1 VDFSDPQL
9 LFDKRWDVTVDT
21 IQFTNLDGSFKIEKT
36 LKAAPNNCELTIFNL
51 TPAHRAQLEQLSAK
65 SKTATGRIACKID
78 AGYAAGMTQ
87 VWLGDLRTAQTT
99 REGPDWVTRISSG
112 DGEKAGNA
120 RLHVSYGPKTS
131 ISDAFRAIARA
142 MGVAEG
148 NLSKIASKLKIAGS
162 AVFPTGITLSG
173 PCYRQLQ
180 ILAQSADLQLS
191 VQDGALQFQDI
202 GKALAGSALE
212 LKSGTGMIDPAPTV
226 DNEGVITVT
235 TQMIPGIRMG
245 GVIVVDGLTVKGQ
258 FKVEKGTCSGDTNGD
273 EWGWT
278 LQGHRY

>member
-1 VDFSDPQL
+1 MDFTDPQL

-21 IQFTNLDGSFKIEKT
+21 IQFQNLDGSFKVDKT
-36 LKAAPNNCELTIFNL
+36 LKPAPNNCELTIFNL
-51 TPAHRAQLEQLSAK
+51 SPPHRAQLEQLSAK

-87 VWLGDLRTAQTT
+87 IWLGDLRTAQTT

-112 DGEKAGNA
+112 DGEKSGNA

-131 ISDAFRAIARA
+131 IADAFRAIARA

-148 NLSKIASKLKIAGS
+148 NLSKVASKLKIAGS
-162 AVFPTGITLSG
+162 AVFPTGVTISG

-180 ILAQSADLQLS
+180 IWAQSADLELS
-191 VQDGALQFQDI
+191 VQDNTLQFQDI
-202 GKALAGSALE
+202 GKALAGSALK
-212 LKSGTGMIDPAPTV
+212 LNSDTGMVESPTI
-226 DNEGVITVT
+226 DNEGVITVKT
-235 TQMIPGIRMG
+235 LMIPGVRMG
-245 GVIVVDGLTVKGQ
+245 GIILVDGLTVKSQ
-258 FKVEKGTCSGDTNGD
+258 HKVEKGTAEGDTNGD